1 MNDRLS
7 QVDWL
12 NEFCDIDVN
21 AAVQKFYD
29 LVSSLFDSV
38 PTVRSAV
45 KCYPC
50 WFTKDLMKMLKQK
63 VRARVKFLRTKDP
76 VDCALFAGLRKEFKA
91 RKRLCEEAYVDDIE
105 EKVTVNTKAFF
116 SYTKSLRKTNSMPSQ
131 VHYCLES
138 AADPDSVCNLFAKY
152 FASVFKHDSFQDFVA
167 NQLAPDFSFS
177 DITVDEPIEY
187 HYHVEDKVIEKMSS
201 KKDLGVTFNRK
212 HNFSDHFSEITK
224 KSYQMIGFIFRSTQH
239 FKRPESLI
247 KLYNAYIRSRL
258 EYCCSVWNPHYDKY
272 KEQLEKIQRKF
283 TRMLHYKFNW
293 VKPDYPARLKRLKM
307 KTLETRRL
315 EMDELVL
322 YKLIHNKMVTNL
334 SSRFSIHQPQR
345 FTRQNLHH
353 LFYLS
358 TPSSNV
364 QLNSPIYRLQ
374 NHHNIYFKSNDIFN
388 ATFSQC
394 KRLVKSMY
402 QL

>member
-1 MNDRLS
+1 
-7 QVDWL
+7 
-12 NEFCDIDVN
+12 
-21 AAVQKFYD
+21 
-29 LVSSLFDSV
+29 
-38 PTVRSAV
+38 
-45 KCYPC
+45 
-50 WFTKDLMKMLKQK
+50 
-63 VRARVKFLRTKDP
+63 
-76 VDCALFAGLRKEFKA
+76 
-91 RKRLCEEAYVDDIE
+91 
-105 EKVTVNTKAFF
+105 
-116 SYTKSLRKTNSMPSQ
+116 
-131 VHYCLES
+131 
-138 AADPDSVCNLFAKY
+138 
-152 FASVFKHDSFQDFVA
+152 
-167 NQLAPDFSFS
+167 
-177 DITVDEPIEY
+177 
-187 HYHVEDKVIEKMSS
+187 MSS
-201 KKDLGVTFNRK
+201 KKDLGVTFNKK

-247 KLYNAYIRSRL
+247 KLYNTYVRSRL

-293 VKPDYPARLKRLKM
+293 VKPDYPARLQRLKM

-322 YKLIHNKMVTNL
+322 YKLIHNKIVTNL
-334 SSRFSIHQPQR
+334 SSRISIHQPQR
-345 FTRQNLHH
+345 CTRQTRHH

-364 QLNSPIYRLQ
+364 QLNSSIYRLQ
-374 NHHNIYFKSNDIFN
+374 NHHNIYFKSNDVFN
-388 ATFSQC
+388 STLVQY